1 MNRRTARI
9 VLNLDVEL
17 TLGARTIYAV
27 SQDVTPFGMFIRME
41 EPLPLGTAVEL
52 AIAPQGVRLAT
63 AALVVHQ
70 LVEAEAHSLGRR
82 PGNGLLFRCDRES
95 PFVRALEQMIE
106 AHPQVVH
113 TEDEMRIV
121 VAGSSTRLLERLS
134 TALDNAGFSVATA
147 TNGMEALGAALS
159 RTPDV
164 VLADR
169 DMPVL
174 DGLQLLQEMGRH
186 PQLASVPVMIMADNP
201 TDLQRLEAYQLGAVE
216 VVPKPFTALEVILRA
231 RRVARYARKDADRVV
246 LRGSIDH
253 VGLPSLLQMLE
264 QDRETG
270 LLRLSCDELVAWL
283 SLIDGRVTRARSSDL
298 RGDSRTTL
306 MRVLNWTSGYFELTA
321 GTPEGDVELIE
332 SITHLLLEH
341 ARARD
346 ESMRS

>member
-17 TLGARTIYAV
+17 AYGERTVYAV
-27 SQDVTPFGMFIRME
+27 SQDVTPFGMFIRLD
-41 EPLPLGTAVEL
+41 EPLPLGTSVEL
-52 AIAPQGVRLAT
+52 TIAPQGTRLSAS
-63 AALVVHQ
+63 ALVVHQ
-70 LVEAEAHSLGRR
+70 LVEAEAHTLGRR
-82 PGNGLLFRCDRES
+82 PGNGLLFRCDRDA
-95 PFVRALEQMIE
+95 PFVRELERMIE
-106 AHPQVVH
+106 SHPQVMPA
-113 TEDEMRIV
+113 EDEARIV

-174 DGLQLLQEMGRH
+174 DGLQLLAEMGRH
-186 PQLASVPVMIMADNP
+186 PQLASVPVMIMADHP
-201 TDLQRLEAYQLGAVE
+201 TDLERLEAYQLGAVE
-216 VVPKPFTALEVILRA
+216 VLPKPFTARRITSSA
-231 RRVARYARKDADRVV
+231 RRVARLARRDAERVV

-270 LLRLSCDELVAWL
+270 LLRLSRDELVAWL

-306 MRVLNWTSGYFELTA
+306 MRILNWTSGYFELTA
-321 GTPEGDVELIE
+321 GTPEGEVEVLE

-341 ARARD
+341 ARVRD
-346 ESMRS
+346 ETMRS